1 MARLPTT
8 STTLLRDLAQDSQ
21 HARWGEFVARY
32 RPMMEA
38 YLRERFPHVDVDD
51 AVQETLIA
59 LIKSMPVYRYV
70 PEETGHFHSYLT
82 GILRH
87 KALRQVRSD
96 RQRAKIAEM
105 FCNGESTLGRARSP
119 SAPYGTGRD
128 GRARSPSAPYGTGR
142 DGRAR
147 SPSAPHNEMPDGEQS
162 WREALMEIALQQ
174 LLADE
179 SVHARTREVFR
190 RVAVN
195 GEKPEDVGSS
205 LGITRNA
212 VDQMKSR
219 MTLRL
224 KELVRALEKADGNGR
239 QE

>member
-128 GRARSPSAPYGTGR
+128 GRARSPSAP
-142 DGRAR
+142 
-147 SPSAPHNEMPDGEQS
+147 HNEMPDGEQS

>member
-1 MARLPTT
+1 MANIPTT

-105 FCNGESTLGRARSP
+105 FRNGESTLGWARSP
-119 SAPYGTGRD
+119 SAPYGTGRE
-128 GRARSPSAPYGTGR
+128 GMARSPSAPQ
-142 DGRAR
+142 
-147 SPSAPHNEMPDGEQS
+147 SEMPSDEQS

-195 GEKPEDVGSS
+195 GEKPEDVCSS

-224 KELVRALEKADGNGR
+224 KELVRALEKADGKSR

>member
-1 MARLPTT
+1 MARIPTT

-38 YLRERFPHVDVDD
+38 YLRERFPHADVDD

-96 RQRAKIAEM
+96 QQRAKISEM
-105 FCNGESTLGRARSP
+105 LRNGESTLGRALSSVSPERSEP
-119 SAPYGTGRD
+119 RK
-128 GRARSPSAPYGTGR
+128 RSLEGSR
-142 DGRAR
+142 
-147 SPSAPHNEMPDGEQS
+147 NECC
-162 WREALMEIALQQ
+162 
-174 LLADE
+174 
-179 SVHARTREVFR
+179 
-190 RVAVN
+190 
-195 GEKPEDVGSS
+195 
-205 LGITRNA
+205 
-212 VDQMKSR
+212 
-219 MTLRL
+219 
-224 KELVRALEKADGNGR
+224 
-239 QE
+239 

>member
-1 MARLPTT
+1 MARIPTT

-96 RQRAKIAEM
+96 QRRAKISEM
-105 FCNGESTLGRARSP
+105 LRNGESTLGRARSSVSP
-119 SAPYGTGRD
+119 E
-128 GRARSPSAPYGTGR
+128 RSEPR
-142 DGRAR
+142 KR
-147 SPSAPHNEMPDGEQS
+147 SLEVCAPHNEMPGGEQS

>member
-1 MARLPTT
+1 MAKIPTT

-70 PEETGHFHSYLT
+70 PEETGRFHSYLT

-87 KALRQVRSD
+87 RALRQVRSD
-96 RQRAKIAEM
+96 RKRAKIREVL
-105 FCNGESTLGRARSP
+105 CQ
-119 SAPYGTGRD
+119 
-128 GRARSPSAPYGTGR
+128 
-142 DGRAR
+142 
-147 SPSAPHNEMPDGEQS
+147 NEPQNEIQDDEQS
-162 WREALMEIALQQ
+162 WRESLMEIALQQ

-195 GEKPEDVGSS
+195 GEKPEAVGSS
-205 LGITRNA
+205 LGIARNA

-224 KELVRALEKADGNGR
+224 KELVRALEKADGNDR
-239 QE
+239 QK

>member
-1 MARLPTT
+1 MGATPRT

-105 FCNGESTLGRARSP
+105 FCNGESTLGM
-119 SAPYGTGRD
+119 
-128 GRARSPSAPYGTGR
+128 ARSPSAPYGTGR

-147 SPSAPHNEMPDGEQS
+147 SPSAPHNEMPDDEQS